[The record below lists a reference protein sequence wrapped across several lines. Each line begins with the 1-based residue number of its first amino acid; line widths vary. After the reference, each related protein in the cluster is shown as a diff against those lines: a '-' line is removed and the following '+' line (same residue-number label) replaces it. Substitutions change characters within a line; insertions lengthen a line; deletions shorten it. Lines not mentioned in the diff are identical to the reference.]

1 MPRVH
6 RGCTGA
12 GQGCWGSPD
21 RPFDFMKPDLAT
33 FIADCQIN
41 DTDPNAKK
49 FPMYLD
55 LDPDGDCR
63 ALRERL
69 AKIVKKFEEMPP

>member
-1 MPRVH
+1 
-6 RGCTGA
+6 
-12 GQGCWGSPD
+12 
-21 RPFDFMKPDLAT
+21 MKPDLAT
-33 FIADCQIN
+33 FIADCLIN